1 VLGQI
6 TAAGW
11 GWAVFGAAAWLCFY
25 TRFYVQWIVSEI
37 RGRSVVPIAF
47 WYQSAVGSVMLLVW
61 AVYTQSPLGAIGQC
75 TNLVPYS
82 RNLIHIW
89 RERGALSRGRSI
101 ATHAVAGVVVIAGI
115 IIVGFTWWVEYANNR
130 QAPASEARQA
140 WFWLAIGLVGQ
151 GLFATR
157 FLVQWLVTEYRRKS
171 VMPAAFWYISIVAAA
186 LQVVT
191 FVARGG
197 GELLYAFGLLATAL
211 IYARNIWFIRTGRGD
226 RTLAK

>member
-1 VLGQI
+1 
-6 TAAGW
+6 
-11 GWAVFGAAAWLCFY
+11 
-25 TRFYVQWIVSEI
+25 
-37 RGRSVVPIAF
+37 
-47 WYQSAVGSVMLLVW
+47 
-61 AVYTQSPLGAIGQC
+61 
-75 TNLVPYS
+75 VPYS